1 MMKQPTHETMERI
14 SSSFMTS
21 FITAFVLLTGV
32 IWFVLFYP
40 LIQTWFYEPVTGI
53 VVQSEMEDCG
63 MEVGGY
69 SEEIRFAYTVGGR
82 TFRDGRLRCDVAR
95 MCESKDTVTAIL
107 EEYPVGAKVQ
117 AWYAPNRPELA
128 VIKRSPGE
136 MHWVF
141 ISVVCGFLFIFL
153 CIWGMQRSNARRA
166 AELARRRQ
174 AKAAS
179 ATE

>member
-1 MMKQPTHETMERI
+1 MKQPTHETMERI
-14 SSSFMTS
+14 SCSFMTW
-21 FITAFVLLTGV
+21 FITVFVLLTG
-32 IWFVLFYP
+32 IISLVLFHP

-63 MEVGGY
+63 MELGGY
-69 SEEIRFAYTVGGR
+69 SEEVRFAYTVGNR
-82 TFRDGRLRCDVAR
+82 QFRDGRLRRGFRVCAAED
-95 MCESKDTVTAIL
+95 EITAIL

-117 AWYAPNRPELA
+117 AWYDPNRPELA

-174 AKAAS
+174 AKVAS